1 MPTLGT
7 STPLRCGPKRKRGG
21 KIGSWLFWGYTDS
34 LPPPPPV
41 WGISFFGA
49 KSLGAGCGN
58 EVVGNEEVW
67 EDDLGWREQRL
78 FQSGQTS
85 KNFRWAASWR
95 MDWGRSGVHHCSVR
109 DPPPDGDGGFLAQRD
124 LGLPLPLKVS
134 KCSLEQVRRPLS
146 FRLKSGIIRNLWIPF
161 WDVIAFLKGSLKE
174 KRPSG
179 SIKSLFFP

>member
-85 KNFRWAASWR
+85 KNSDGLPPGEWIEDAVGFTTAVCEIHHQMVMVASW
-95 MDWGRSGVHHCSVR
+95 
-109 DPPPDGDGGFLAQRD
+109 
-124 LGLPLPLKVS
+124 
-134 KCSLEQVRRPLS
+134 
-146 FRLKSGIIRNLWIPF
+146 
-161 WDVIAFLKGSLKE
+161 
-174 KRPSG
+174 PSG
-179 SIKSLFFP
+179 TWASPSRWRSLSVALNRYAGHCRSD